1 MNPKCSSPGLSAGPV
16 IKSNRLFASLVLLSF
31 FMVFAGC
38 AGDSERRQRKK
49 DITITF
55 SDEALDN
62 IFTVKQIFYA
72 LPSPLETAMLLKSA
86 GAAYNEELLNPVEN
100 VSKYMTNRS
109 MAVNLGVYSANLS
122 YASLFDQTQT
132 SMNYMDAAK
141 KLADNLGILDAIDSY
156 TMERLE
162 ANLGNRDVILDIVSE
177 TFMNSSSFLQEN
189 NREAVAAMMFVGGW
203 VEGLY
208 LALNL
213 VNEEDVDTSPL
224 ARRIVDSKMALE
236 IMMLLLDEHSD
247 NNDVAYLIG
256 EMEKIEGIFKEIE
269 IKSTPVKVEAGPDD
283 SGALLR
289 SQSVSNMNKE
299 IFRKL
304 KSTVTAIRTSFV
316 S

>member
-1 MNPKCSSPGLSAGPV
+1 MNPKCSSHGLSAGPV
-16 IKSNRLFASLVLLSF
+16 IKFNRMFASLVLLSF
-31 FMVFAGC
+31 FMVFSGC
-38 AGDSERRQRKK
+38 AGDNERRQRKK

-236 IMMLLLDEHSD
+236 IMMLLLDEHSY

-256 EMEKIEGIFKEIE
+256 EMEKIESIFKEIE
-269 IKSTPVKVEAGPDD
+269 IKSTPVRVEAGSED

-299 IFRKL
+299 IFRQL